1 MTFRLHLSVLSAIA
15 AVGIAVA
22 LTTDR
27 TAAQEPPKDGEK
39 IEKSI
44 HEQDIY
50 IPYEKLR
57 QVFEKHG
64 RGVFL
69 PYEKFQELWQAA
81 QDKTKPTAEPK
92 PPVGALI
99 TEIENE
105 ATVEKDVVR
114 VKAKLKIEVLAEG
127 WNEIPLR
134 LADAAITSATLGG
147 QPARII
153 GGPSQDYRLLIEKK
167 GKQPEQME
175 LLLEYAK
182 AITRMPGQNSVAF
195 QAPQAPV
202 SRWRV
207 AIPQAG
213 VKVNLHPLI
222 AATEVPLEKKPE
234 GEPAKKIE
242 ETVVLAFVG
251 AAPMVRIDWTPKAE
265 GATGLAAMASVQ
277 AEQQVWINEGVAR
290 TRTVLNYAISRAEL
304 AQLTIDVPAD
314 QKVVNVFDANVRQ
327 WSVEPLQGQQRITA
341 QLFEPA
347 KSAQQVTVELEKFAG
362 EKSRDTIDVPAVKA
376 AGVGRQQG
384 VVVVQVAEG
393 LRVEAAKTSGLL
405 QVDAAE
411 LPPALKQAKWAFSY
425 RYAAVPFALAL
436 SIEKVEP
443 RIVTDSL
450 VEAYLEPERLSLD
463 LAAIY
468 TIEKAGV
475 FRLELDI
482 PAGYEVRQVRGAEIA
497 GAAPVQVDAHHLE
510 GEGKT
515 RLVVNLSRKA
525 IGRVGLVV
533 QLQKDLHQPELLAPT
548 GKSADI
554 PLAIPRV
561 AAGGVERATGRLVI
575 YAPESLRVNP
585 AKTAGLRNVSFD
597 EAFKGLPSPRQDK
610 PDGLRPVLGF
620 AFTPEPVTLSL
631 AAERKKPQVTIGQ
644 LLVARV
650 EEGVVKYQITL
661 SYTVL
666 YSGVKSLRID
676 VPAEVAGGL
685 RVATA
690 GVREKAID
698 PPPAN
703 LTKDC
708 VAWSLTGE
716 SEMIGDGKIEL
727 TWEKKIEK
735 LDIGKSV
742 ELAVPHL
749 RPREVDRAWGQIVLV
764 KSETI
769 DVHEAGEPKSLRP
782 IDPQR
787 DLMAP
792 VPSAA
797 RAFEFH
803 DDWTLSI
810 TATRYKLEEV
820 KRTSIERAVVRMVV
834 TPAKEISVQA
844 LYRMKSARQ
853 RLVIHLPEGAAFDTQ
868 PLRINGRRVS
878 LETGQKGEFFV
889 PLVDPNADAAFLL
902 ELRYTLPGDGSRLDL
917 PAFPDEPAVV
927 KAYLCVYLPETR
939 ALLGARGPWTEEFGW
954 WLDPSLQWRPA
965 PRVDANYLASWVRE
979 GVNLAAEP
987 GENFQTDGR
996 LYMYSTLRPAAGPEG
1011 SLRTTTIDER
1021 WLSALVFLAVVVLG
1035 LLLLSARLPTRAVA
1049 VGAVVIALVLLGTFC
1064 PTFSMQILNGIL
1076 VSALVIVAVIWTVA
1090 FFVRPSAKAPPA
1102 PAEAVTHREHGVDL
1116 SQYRPEPPEVPAP
1129 PAHQPPPSEP
1139 PKGDGSEG
1147 GPSNG

>member
-1 MTFRLHLSVLSAIA
+1 
-15 AVGIAVA
+15 
-22 LTTDR
+22 
-27 TAAQEPPKDGEK
+27 
-39 IEKSI
+39 
-44 HEQDIY
+44 
-50 IPYEKLR
+50 
-57 QVFEKHG
+57 
-64 RGVFL
+64 
-69 PYEKFQELWQAA
+69 
-81 QDKTKPTAEPK
+81 
-92 PPVGALI
+92 
-99 TEIENE
+99 
-105 ATVEKDVVR
+105 
-114 VKAKLKIEVLAEG
+114 
-127 WNEIPLR
+127 
-134 LADAAITSATLGG
+134 
-147 QPARII
+147 
-153 GGPSQDYRLLIEKK
+153 
-167 GKQPEQME
+167 
-175 LLLEYAK
+175 
-182 AITRMPGQNSVAF
+182 
-195 QAPQAPV
+195 
-202 SRWRV
+202 
-207 AIPQAG
+207 
-213 VKVNLHPLI
+213 
-222 AATEVPLEKKPE
+222 
-234 GEPAKKIE
+234 
-242 ETVVLAFVG
+242 
-251 AAPMVRIDWTPKAE
+251 
-265 GATGLAAMASVQ
+265 
-277 AEQQVWINEGVAR
+277 
-290 TRTVLNYAISRAEL
+290 
-304 AQLTIDVPAD
+304 
-314 QKVVNVFDANVRQ
+314 
-327 WSVEPLQGQQRITA
+327 
-341 QLFEPA
+341 
-347 KSAQQVTVELEKFAG
+347 
-362 EKSRDTIDVPAVKA
+362 
-376 AGVGRQQG
+376 
-384 VVVVQVAEG
+384 
-393 LRVEAAKTSGLL
+393 
-405 QVDAAE
+405 
-411 LPPALKQAKWAFSY
+411 
-425 RYAAVPFALAL
+425 
-436 SIEKVEP
+436 
-443 RIVTDSL
+443 
-450 VEAYLEPERLSLD
+450 
-463 LAAIY
+463 
-468 TIEKAGV
+468 
-475 FRLELDI
+475 
-482 PAGYEVRQVRGAEIA
+482 
-497 GAAPVQVDAHHLE
+497 
-510 GEGKT
+510 
-515 RLVVNLSRKA
+515 
-525 IGRVGLVV
+525 
-533 QLQKDLHQPELLAPT
+533 
-548 GKSADI
+548 
-554 PLAIPRV
+554 
-561 AAGGVERATGRLVI
+561 
-575 YAPESLRVNP
+575 
-585 AKTAGLRNVSFD
+585 
-597 EAFKGLPSPRQDK
+597 
-610 PDGLRPVLGF
+610 
-620 AFTPEPVTLSL
+620 
-631 AAERKKPQVTIGQ
+631 
-644 LLVARV
+644 
-650 EEGVVKYQITL
+650 
-661 SYTVL
+661 
-666 YSGVKSLRID
+666 VKSLRID

-996 LYMYSTLRPAAGPEG
+996 LYVYLTLRPAAGPEG

-1129 PAHQPPPSEP
+1129 PAQQPPSSEP